1 MALLKGIDDSYF
13 ELTPRVIKKFWFTDS
28 IDEDVEEKYIFEVKA
43 KTGDFIWHP
52 NEFSVELPDSIDVEM
67 EYMPTLLT
75 IFRLN
80 KFFNNKMK
88 SIFSFLSTDSLMLTE
103 SIISHELMV
112 YTINESVDFSAIYI
126 NKSGRYYEHH
136 FIFSRYDYQSV
147 FDISIKT
154 TMSEIKKFYKTL
166 INEFNRFRLN
176 VLPEI
181 INQEA
186 FLKHISEKIK
196 IVDFNELKNIEDNIF
211 QLYNI
216 NNIDQN
222 ISLSNSEEALKSF
235 TNFIGEMKKHKN
247 DEENEDDDVDIEIF
261 MEEDEENDENETL
274 WEIIDEI
281 EEEIKNM
288 LESED
293 IENEYI
299 LTKEEKIE
307 SIYEEIQKS
316 YEVFNKKVLE
326 EDDEKR
332 EEKLL
337 KSLILIYGIETI
349 YELKNKLKD
358 DFKNI
363 NIEKILDDYLRNSDE
378 GIVMEYKKWYR
389 KIISKLGKNLNQ
401 II

>member
-1 MALLKGIDDSYF
+1 MALLKGIDGSYF
-13 ELTPRVIKKFWFTDS
+13 ELSPRVIKKFWFTDS
-28 IDEDVEEKYIFEVKA
+28 LDEEVEEKYIFEVKA
-43 KTGDFIWHP
+43 KTGGFIWHP
-52 NEFSVELPDSIDVEM
+52 NEFSVELQDSIDVEI

-80 KFFNNKMK
+80 KFFNNRMR
-88 SIFSFLSTDSLMLTE
+88 SMFSFLATDSLMLTE

-126 NKSGRYYEHH
+126 NKSGRYFEHH

-166 INEFNRFRLN
+166 INEFNKFRLN

-186 FLKHISEKIK
+186 FLKHISERIK
-196 IVDFNELKNIEDNIF
+196 VVDYNELKNIEDNIF

-216 NNIDQN
+216 NNITQN
-222 ISLSNSEEALKSF
+222 ISLSDSEEALKSF
-235 TNFIGEMKKHKN
+235 TNFIGEMKKNKN
-247 DEENEDDDVDIEIF
+247 IEENEEDVDIEIF
-261 MEEDEENDENETL
+261 MDEDEDSEDNETL

-281 EEEIKNM
+281 EEEIKSM
-288 LESED
+288 LETEET
-293 IENEYI
+293 ENEYI
-299 LTKEEKIE
+299 LTREEKIE

-316 YEVFNKKVLE
+316 YEIFNKKVLDE
-326 EDDEKR
+326 EEEKK

-349 YELKNKLKD
+349 FELKDKLKN
-358 DFKNI
+358 DFKVI
-363 NIEKILDDYLRNSDE
+363 DVEYILNDYLKNSDE
-378 GIVMEYKKWYR
+378 GVVMDYKKWYR
-389 KIISKLGKNLNQ
+389 KIISKLGKSLNQ